1 MSLKMMS
8 TLHEIAMAYAKKQP
22 GMADSLTED
31 APILNVVRWKPS
43 THGLWNVA
51 EKLTDIEGPAFV
63 EPDAPLP
70 YMSTSSDL
78 VHTDL
83 HVLGGTI
90 EVPTQ
95 RALKFGGPEKYFAD
109 RQNTILRKAGMDT
122 EKQLVINNWLK
133 AARACRNLKDAGG
146 QEKGWWILAV
156 RFDELLNVGLYDADQ
171 FEQGRLFRITLP
183 YGGEEHHLSSGK
195 YHGVLGYAIVYRANF
210 GWQIVDP
217 KVTCAAIVN
226 IDEESRPTAAMID
239 DMLADVRAQAGS
251 TYLFCSP
258 KAKIYGINPY
268 KTSNVELANSD
279 TDAKTRVET
288 WNGISIVTSHN
299 FNDRI
304 NHVIVGA

>member
-1 MSLKMMS
+1 MSEKMMS
-8 TLHEIAMAYAKKQP
+8 TLHEIAVAHAKKQP

-31 APILNVVRWKPS
+31 APILNVVKWKPS

-83 HVLGGTI
+83 HVLGGMI

-95 RALKFGGPEKYFAD
+95 RALKFGGKDKYFAE

-122 EKQLVINNWLK
+122 ERVLMERNWFR
-133 AARACRNLKDAGG
+133 AARACKNLKDAGSTA
-146 QEKGWWILAV
+146 KGWYILAT
-156 RFDELLNVGLYDADQ
+156 RFDELLNCGLYDPDQ
-171 FEQGRLFRITLP
+171 FQEGRLFRIDFP
-183 YGGEEHHLSSGK
+183 YGGSEHHLQSEK
-195 YHGVLGYAIVYRANF
+195 YRGTLGYSIAYRANF
-210 GWQIVDP
+210 GWQILDP

-226 IDEESRPTAAMID
+226 IDENHHPTAAMID
-239 DMLADVRAQAGS
+239 DLLSDVRATPGN

-258 KAKIYGINPY
+258 KAKIHGINPY
-268 KTSNVELANSD
+268 KTSNVELASSD

-288 WNGISIVTSHN
+288 WNGISIVTSYN
-299 FNDRI
+299 FNDKI
-304 NHVIVGA
+304 NNVTVS

>member
-1 MSLKMMS
+1 MSAKMMS
-8 TLHEIAMAYAKKQP
+8 TLHEIALSHAKKQP

-31 APILNVVRWKPS
+31 APILNVVKWKAS

-51 EKLTDIEGPAFV
+51 EKLTDVEGPGFV

-83 HVLGGTI
+83 HVMGGMI

-95 RALKFGGPEKYFAD
+95 RALKFGGKDKYFAE

-122 EKQLVINNWLK
+122 ERQLMLNNWFK
-133 AARACRNLKDAGG
+133 AARACGNLKDAGATG
-146 QEKGWWILAV
+146 KGWFILAV
-156 RFDELLNVGLYDADQ
+156 RFDELLNVGLYDPDQ
-171 FEQGRLFRITLP
+171 FQEGRLFRIDFP
-183 YGGEEHHLSSGK
+183 YGGAEHHLRSEK
-195 YHGVLGYAIVYRANF
+195 YRGVLGYSISYRANF
-210 GWQIVDP
+210 GWQILDP
-217 KVTCAAIVN
+217 QRTCAAIVN
-226 IDEESRPTAAMID
+226 IDETKRPTAAMID
-239 DMLADVRAQAGS
+239 DMLADVRARAGS

-258 KAKIYGINPY
+258 KAKIHGINPY

-288 WNGISIVTSHN
+288 WNGISIITSHN
-299 FNDRI
+299 FNDKI
-304 NHVIVGA
+304 DKVTVA